1 MNTLLAWSPSYR
13 LTGRKTPPVRETPRT
28 PQTLEDSTRIL
39 GPHHPDTLT
48 SRNNL
53 AYAYRDAG
61 RLDEAIPLYEQ
72 NLEDSTRILGTNHPN
87 TLISRNNLAGA
98 YRDAGRLDEAIAL
111 HGQIL
116 EDRTRILG
124 PHHPNTLT
132 SRNNLAYAYRA
143 AGRLEEAIT
152 LHEQWTAGGFSDSA
166 CFVLQAA
173 FFRSRKSLSASSGV
187 RYPRAE

>member
-1 MNTLLAWSPSYR
+1 MPQLALTLTDSVTQAGDTLGSDHSDTLASRNNLAVAYQDAGR
-13 LTGRKTPPVRETPRT
+13 LDEAIALFEQNLDDR
-28 PQTLEDSTRIL
+28 TRIL

-61 RLDEAIPLYEQ
+61 RLDEAITLHEQ
-72 NLEDSTRILGTNHPN
+72 NLEDSTRILGPHHPN
-87 TLISRNNLAGA
+87 TLISRNSLAGA
-98 YRDAGRLDEAIAL
+98 YQAAGRLD
-111 HGQIL
+111 
-116 EDRTRILG
+116 
-124 PHHPNTLT
+124 
-132 SRNNLAYAYRA
+132 
-143 AGRLEEAIT
+143 EAIT

-173 FFRSRKSLSASSGV
+173 FFRSRKSLSTSFGV